1 VVAVLTATNLHVGRG
16 GNNART
22 VLRDVALAVAPGER
36 IALVGAN
43 GSGKTTL
50 LRALAG
56 IDRPQAG
63 SIDCGG
69 LPLPLG
75 PARVGQLGV
84 LFQSEAPAPFTV
96 RELVT
101 LGLGLDRSPTAAQR
115 AQVEAALGRVQLLA
129 LADREVARLS
139 GGEAQRAAI
148 ARAIVA
154 RPRVLLLDEP
164 TNHLDPAQRAA
175 MLGLLDDLRGTVAVV
190 LATHDL
196 DCAAAADRVLLLG
209 AGGVIATGA
218 PEVVLTPALL
228 AATFGTG
235 ITFRQLPDPAGG
247 RLFLRVEAA
256 S

>member
-1 VVAVLTATNLHVGRG
+1 VDPVLTATSLNVGRG
-16 GNNART
+16 GQV
-22 VLRDVALAVAPGER
+22 VLRDISLQVARGER

-56 IDRPQAG
+56 IDRPLAGEVRCQGQA
-63 SIDCGG
+63 
-69 LPLPLG
+69 LQAG
-75 PARVGQLGV
+75 PARVAQVGV
-84 LFQSEAPAPFTV
+84 LFQGETAAPFSV

-101 LGLGLDRSPTAAQR
+101 LGLGLDGRPGPAQR
-115 AQVEAALGRVQLLA
+115 AQVEAALARVQLTA
-129 LADREVARLS
+129 LGDRAVATLS

-154 RPRVLLLDEP
+154 RPAVLLLDEP
-164 TNHLDPAQRAA
+164 TNHLDPARRAA
-175 MLGLLDDLRGTVAVV
+175 LLALLDDLRDAIAVV

-209 AGGVIATGA
+209 QGGILAQGA
-218 PEVVLTPALL
+218 PAAVLTPQHLH
-228 AATFGTG
+228 AAFGVAV
-235 ITFRQLPDPAGG
+235 RQVADPQGG
-247 RLFLRVEAA
+247 RLFLRIEAA

>member
-1 VVAVLTATNLHVGRG
+1 VVPVLTASALAVGRG
-16 GNNART
+16 GHA
-22 VLRDVALAVAPGER
+22 VLRDLAFAIAPGER
-36 IALVGAN
+36 VALVGAN

-56 IDRPQAG
+56 IDRPLAG
-63 SIDCGG
+63 SVRCDGM
-69 LPLPLG
+69 PVPVG
-75 PARVGQLGV
+75 PARIGKLGV
-84 LFQSEAPAPFTV
+84 LFQTELPGPFTV
-96 RELVT
+96 RQLVT
-101 LGLGLDRSPTAAQR
+101 LGLGLDRAPR
-115 AQVEAALGRVQLLA
+115 ASHRAEVEAALAQVHLQA

-148 ARAIVA
+148 ARALVA

-164 TNHLDPAQRAA
+164 TNHLDPGQRAVLLA
-175 MLGLLDDLRGTVAVV
+175 LLDDLRGSIAVV

-209 AGGVIATGA
+209 QGGIVAAGPPAA
-218 PEVVLTPALL
+218 VLTPAPLS
-228 AATFGTG
+228 ATFGAG